1 MKTQKMTFAE
11 HMTFKPEDA
20 ERCAYRSSGAFG
32 EKIEVKWWPARSALR
47 TTIDMQDKRERR
59 PGDWRPYKP
68 FP

>member
-1 MKTQKMTFAE
+1 MKTKKMTFAE

-20 ERCAYRSSGAFG
+20 ERCAYRSYGTFG
-32 EKIEVKWWPARSALR
+32 ENIEVKCWTSRSALR

-59 PGDWRPYKP
+59 SGDWRPYKS